1 MSSIIFSIF
10 IFIIFISLV
19 HNLNMT
25 LTMLMNDQM
34 HWNDIVQS
42 EDFIIK
48 ALEKLQSDLHITTT
62 ESGRRNLK
70 DNLTTKTPTTLQT
83 PLKKI
88 KAKTKKARKVLE
100 ILLNGTT
107 DELQTVL
114 RRNVLKTLPKLNNI
128 KVSLDKELI
137 LWEIFKNKMAPV
149 ELQAIDLQ
157 TAETLF
163 NIIPEN
169 DLYHLNLTDDDILY
183 YLGTFHGMS
192 RRKAAIL
199 AYALKNNLAMTSR
212 EILQSNTINSMR
224 GLICGFPSYDLSK
237 INSSVIWTLNDDVLN
252 NLWACN
258 KDQLNVLFEVVVENF
273 QISHV
278 ELWNENI
285 VKKLGFLLL
294 IVKPSDMKLI
304 DKNLFQF
311 IHENVFE
318 LFGREQLNALTSEQK
333 KHLNEAQVIIYN
345 SKIR

>member
-10 IFIIFISLV
+10 IFIISISLV

-25 LTMLMNDQM
+25 LTMLKNDQM

-88 KAKTKKARKVLE
+88 KVKIKKARKVLE

-183 YLGTFHGMS
+183 YLGIFVKYF
-192 RRKAAIL
+192 RQYL
-199 AYALKNNLAMTSR
+199 
-212 EILQSNTINSMR
+212 
-224 GLICGFPSYDLSK
+224 F
-237 INSSVIWTLNDDVLN
+237 LNCVLRYFS
-252 NLWACN
+252 W
-258 KDQLNVLFEVVVENF
+258 NV
-273 QISHV
+273 
-278 ELWNENI
+278 
-285 VKKLGFLLL
+285 K
-294 IVKPSDMKLI
+294 
-304 DKNLFQF
+304 
-311 IHENVFE
+311 
-318 LFGREQLNALTSEQK
+318 T
-333 KHLNEAQVIIYN
+333 
-345 SKIR
+345 